1 MNTTSSP
8 IEHVLNSAQRTIENS
23 ASPERLALALGVI
36 NLARLE
42 LAELLR
48 LAHIAVHV
56 EEEAFKAAEAAA
68 NACSAQLSGGDSS
81 HLH

>member
-8 IEHVLNSAQRTIENS
+8 IEHVLNSVQQTIENS
-23 ASPERLALALGVI
+23 TPPERLDRALGVI
-36 NLARLE
+36 NLARME

-48 LAHIAVHV
+48 LTHIAVHV

-68 NACSAQLSGGDSS
+68 DACVATCTTTM
-81 HLH
+81 H